1 MVPRLV
7 QATYLDDYRIH
18 LRFADGTQGEVDLG
32 AELYGELLEPLK
44 NKALFRQFTIHP
56 EFQTLTWA
64 NGADIAPEFLF
75 EKLRLPV

>member
-7 QATYLDDYRIH
+7 QATYLYDYRIH

-44 NKALFRQFTIHP
+44 NKALFRQFTIHQ

>member
-32 AELYGELLEPLK
+32 AELYGELRESAFAHGQPLWV
-44 NKALFRQFTIHP
+44 IHAV
-56 EFQTLTWA
+56 TWA
-64 NGADIAPEFLF
+64 QSFFADRARRDAEVAVS
-75 EKLRLPV
+75 R